1 MTKIIIDGRTVKAR
15 RGATVL
21 EAARAAGITTIP
33 TLCHNDALAPYGS
46 CRLCIVEIANN
57 GRTTIESS
65 CTYPVTEGMSVKTNS
80 PRVIEGRKLVI
91 ELFLARCPNVKK
103 VQELAREYGV
113 QDSAVEWGKEN
124 EYCILCG
131 LCVRACNEVIKA
143 GAIQFAGRGKN
154 KVVDSPFHLPAE
166 DCLACGSCAFVC
178 PTGIIKLQDRT
189 ATAVCTPEGTREKGP
204 AREITNWQIEYP
216 LKTCAACG
224 NPIAPLPMLKKI
236 AEEHCYQMDFFNLCP
251 SCRTYPAVDTDLCT
265 ACNACIVVCP
275 AGAAQF
281 VEDGQDQKSHIF
293 TQNCC
298 GCHSC
303 MDVCGWGA
311 IKAPSKCS

>member
-1 MTKIIIDGRTVKAR
+1 MTTLTIDNKTVKAR
-15 RGATVL
+15 ADATVL
-21 EAARAAGITTIP
+21 EAAREAGITTIP

-46 CRLCIVEIANN
+46 CRLCIVEITRH
-57 GRTTIESS
+57 GKVSIEAS
-65 CTYPVTEGMSVKTNS
+65 CTLAAADGMVIATRS
-80 PRVIEGRKLVI
+80 PRILAARKMLI
-91 ELFLARCPNVKK
+91 ELLLARCPNIPRL
-103 VQELAREYGV
+103 QQLAREYGV
-113 QDSAVEWGKEN
+113 AEAPEQWRRDN

-131 LCVRACNEVIKA
+131 LCVRACEEVVGA
-143 GAIQFAGRGKN
+143 HAIQFCGSGAAR
-154 KVVDSPFHLPAE
+154 KVDTPFHLPAQ
-166 DCLACGSCAFVC
+166 DCVACGSCAFVC

-189 ATAVCTPEGTREKGP
+189 ATAVCTPDGVQEKGP
-204 AREITNWQIEYP
+204 AREITNWQIEHE

-224 NPIAPLPMLKKI
+224 NPFAPLPLLKKI
-236 AEEHCYQMDFFNLCP
+236 AAAHSYQMDFFNLCP
-251 SCRTYPAVDTDLCT
+251 SCRTYPAVDTELCT

-281 VEDGQDQKSHIF
+281 VEDGTDQKSRIF

-311 IKAPSKCS
+311 IQAS